1 VTSIA
6 SGKFF
11 RTLRI
16 FILLAILIG
25 VGMSAWTTKVRT
37 TSWDYPLRVVVY
49 PVNGDGSEASSQY
62 IDSLEK
68 ETFKS
73 IEEFMESEAK
83 YYGLK
88 LSNPFTIKLA
98 PRVDNLPPEP
108 PQDRNVFHII
118 WWSLKLRYWAYRVN
132 TYDGPTG
139 DIRAFVLY
147 YDPATHKALAESLG
161 LQKGLICVAKVFA
174 NRKMEEKNNIVIAHE
189 LLHTVGATDKYDLT
203 TGQPIFP
210 DGYSDPEKEPLY
222 PQKEAEI
229 MACRIPLSETEAKMP
244 ESLYDTVVG
253 HKTAREIRWI
263 D

>member
-1 VTSIA
+1 MA

-25 VGMSAWTTKVRT
+25 VGMSAWTTRVRT
-37 TSWDYPLRVVVY
+37 TSWGQPLWVVVY
-49 PVNGDGSEASSQY
+49 PVNGDGSEASSKY

-68 ETFKS
+68 ETFMPV
-73 IEEFMESEAK
+73 EEFMESEAR
-83 YYGLK
+83 YYKLK
-88 LSNPFTIKLA
+88 LSNPVTIKLA

-108 PQDRNVFHII
+108 PQDGNIFHIM

-132 TYDGPTG
+132 TYDGPAG

-147 YDPATHKALAESLG
+147 YDPATHKELAESLG

-174 NRKMEEKNNIVIAHE
+174 NWKMAEKNNIVIAHE

-210 DGYSDPEKEPLY
+210 DGYADPGKNPLY
-222 PQKEAEI
+222 PQEEAEI
-229 MACRIPLSETEAKMP
+229 MACRIPLSKIEAKMP
-244 ESLYDTVVG
+244 ESLYDTIIG
-253 HKTAREIRWI
+253 QKTAREIKWI